1 MVDVYSPRKKQ
12 PLTVVSASEK
22 PQHDI
27 DKHCQKLVLDAKDD
41 IISVSNLTLPQEPHC
56 EKHPASERQKCCW
69 TLLLVFLEVPRECLS
84 VIRSTQL
91 NNSFARYSRFL

>member
-1 MVDVYSPRKKQ
+1 MHRKKQ

-41 IISVSNLTLPQEPHC
+41 IISVSNLTLPQEPHS
-56 EKHPASERQKCCW
+56 KNILILKGKNAVGLYCW
-69 TLLLVFLEVPRECLS
+69 SLWRCRGSACRSS
-84 VIRSTQL
+84 VRHS
-91 NNSFARYSRFL
+91 